1 MTISE
6 LGETRFL
13 LKNLV
18 SGGAWFFGFH
28 SRDRRLA
35 VLNTERRPRHVRV
48 KVRGPCLEKA
58 LVVIGIYLLLALVL
72 TAPLAWHFTT
82 HLPGDGG
89 DDPPLAW
96 NLWWVKHALIDLG
109 VNPFDCRYLFY
120 PIGINLAFYTLTVL
134 NGALSI
140 PLQSVFGLVASSNLI
155 LWSSFVLGGY
165 GTYLLVLH
173 LLEGWK
179 GGRRGKPASQLPG
192 FQASYFAAFVA
203 GLVYASSSSK
213 LFYAALGQFNI
224 ASSQWIP
231 FYVLF
236 LFKMGR
242 KPTCWRYPLLA
253 ALFLLFQAW
262 AEMTYA
268 SFLIIFTAL
277 YFLCDLLRIRCLA
290 QQRTFAVCQA
300 PLRVTGALALLGL
313 VFILGLSPILCM
325 MLPDLLVEG
334 DFFVQGTGFAE
345 VFSAD
350 PLGLFIP
357 TRLHPLFGSLVASFN
372 FPADKGQHLFIGYV
386 VLFLALYALVRRPEA
401 RFWGLSA
408 FVFLVLCLGPV
419 LSLNGHSTA
428 LPLPFLLLQ
437 RLPFFKGNRYPGRF
451 GVMVVLSLAVLVGF
465 ALERLLKRM
474 QGRRSFFVAV
484 CCSLLILFEHLS
496 IPLPLSDM
504 QVPAVYHRIAA
515 EKGDFTVLDI
525 PLAWRNGF
533 RITGTLDPIIMFE
546 QFYQTIHQKRI
557 LAGNTS
563 RNPEFKFQYF
573 TALPV
578 INHVIAL
585 ETGHRLEADD
595 VERDQALAADVLRFF
610 DIRYVIVHTAQAG
623 PDLVPY
629 VEATMPV
636 ERFYDQDGIVGYR
649 VILPPPPH
657 EMNADLGE
665 GEELARLHLGEGWS
679 AADSRQGWVWAQRK
693 EVRFFAHLP
702 EGTHRMT
709 WQALSPGPGQTM
721 AVVVNGQTFG
731 PLDLAEG
738 WGEYELE
745 IPATG
750 GLNEFRFRFSRLFP
764 VEEVRLGQ
772 YDIGR
777 TGLVSPVSILVES
790 AGQEVGDFGHIYL
803 NGRNVSPEGRGYN
816 LAVIDPTDGAVEA
829 VAHFDTHLDETASQK
844 VADFIKAIPRG
855 RIVAV
860 AVADEASRL
869 LGEEAVGLLSAI
881 GASGDLRGK
890 FRWGQ
895 AIIGVKGAQ
904 PGQALEALD
913 PLRPVSVLVGA
924 GASEP
929 RLAAAFDWVR
939 LVTME
944 RK

>member
-1 MTISE
+1 MRVTAISPG
-6 LGETRFL
+6 L
-13 LKNLV
+13 
-18 SGGAWFFGFH
+18 
-28 SRDRRLA
+28 RR
-35 VLNTERRPRHVRV
+35 
-48 KVRGPCLEKA
+48 A
-58 LVVIGIYLLLALVL
+58 LVVIGVYLFLALVL
-72 TAPLAWHFTT
+72 TYPVGWHFTT

-96 NLWWVKHALIDLG
+96 NLWWVKHALLDLG
-109 VNPFDCRYLFY
+109 TNPFDCRYLFY

-155 LWSSFVLGGY
+155 LWSSFVVGGY
-165 GTYLLVLH
+165 GTYLLVLY
-173 LLEGWK
+173 LLAGWK
-179 GGRRGKPASQLPG
+179 SGRMGKRASRLPD
-192 FQASYFAAFVA
+192 FQASHLAAFVA
-203 GLVYASSSSK
+203 GLVYAFSSSK

-236 LFKMGR
+236 LFKMR
-242 KPTCWRYPLLA
+242 RNPTRWRYPLWA

-277 YFLCDLLRIRCLA
+277 CFLCDLLGWASTRKLESRSYLG
-290 QQRTFAVCQA
+290 V
-300 PLRVTGALALLGL
+300 VGALGLLGL
-313 VFILGLSPILCM
+313 VFVLGLSPILYM
-325 MLPDLLVEG
+325 MLPDMLVEG
-334 DFFVQGTGFAE
+334 DFFVQGSGFAE

-357 TRLHPLFGSLVASFN
+357 TRLHPLFGSLVGGFD
-372 FPADKGQHLFIGYV
+372 FQADKGQHLFLGYV
-386 VLFLALYALVRRPEA
+386 VLILALYALVRRSGA
-401 RFWGLSA
+401 RFWGIAA
-408 FVFLVLCLGPV
+408 FIFLVLCLGPV
-419 LSLNGHSTA
+419 LSINGHSTG
-428 LPLPFLLLQ
+428 LPLPFLVLQ

-465 ALERLLKRM
+465 GLERLLKRIPH
-474 QGRRSFFVAV
+474 RRSLLLAA

-504 QVPAVYHRIAA
+504 QVPEVYHLIAA
-515 EKGDFTVLDI
+515 EEGDFAVLDI

-546 QFYQTIHQKRI
+546 QFYQTVHRKRI

-573 TALPV
+573 TALPA
-578 INHVIAL
+578 INHLIAL
-585 ETGHRLEADD
+585 ETGHRLEASE
-595 VERDQALAADVLRFF
+595 VERDKALAAEVLRFF
-610 DIRYVIVHTAQAG
+610 DIRYVVVHTAQAG

-636 ERFYDQDGIVGYR
+636 ERFYGRGGIVAYR
-649 VILPPPPH
+649 VVLPPPPD
-657 EMNADLGE
+657 EVNVDLGE
-665 GEELARLHLGEGWS
+665 GKDLARLHLGEGWS
-679 AADSRQGWVWAQRK
+679 SADSRQGWVWAQRK

-702 EGTHRMT
+702 GGTHRMT
-709 WQALSPGPGQTM
+709 WRALAPGPGQTM

-731 PLDLAEG
+731 PLELAEG

-745 IPATG
+745 IPAIN
-750 GLNEFRFRFSRLFP
+750 GLNEFRFRFSHLFP
-764 VEEVRLGQ
+764 VDEVHLGQ
-772 YDIGR
+772 YDVGQ

-790 AGQEVGDFGHIYL
+790 AGQEVGDFGHIYV

-816 LAVIDPTDGAVEA
+816 LAVVNPTDGKVET
-829 VAHFDTHLDETASQK
+829 VTHFDTHLDEAASQEM
-844 VADFIKAIPRG
+844 AYFLNAIPRG
-855 RIVAV
+855 KIVAV
-860 AVADEASRL
+860 AAADEASRL
-869 LGEEAVGLLSAI
+869 LGEEAVGLLGTI
-881 GASGDLRGK
+881 GASGDLRGR

-895 AIIGVKGAQ
+895 AIIGVKGAR

-913 PLRPVSVLVGA
+913 LLKPVSVQVGE
-924 GASEP
+924 GVSQP
-929 RLAAAFDWVR
+929 HLAAAFDWVR
-939 LVTME
+939 FDHNSLSPRVRLTSTQTSPRAKQATPRRAP
-944 RK
+944 RKR